1 MRRPTLAASFLL
13 ALVLA
18 APTGRLF
25 AQEPEKKEGHA
36 ATQEAAHDEEGGLEI
51 WKWANFV
58 LLAAGLGY
66 LIGKNA
72 GPFFASRSA
81 AIRKD
86 LEESLR
92 QRSEAEARAADVDR
106 RLAALDSDIA
116 ALRVESQRE
125 LAVGEE
131 RMTRQSAEYMA
142 KIQAQAEQEIASAG
156 KYARADLKRYA
167 AELAIGLAEQKIRA
181 RMTDSSQDAMVES
194 FVRDLK

>member
-1 MRRPTLAASFLL
+1 MRRPTLAAPILL
-13 ALVLA
+13 ALALA
-18 APTGRLF
+18 ASSACLF
-25 AQEPEKKEGHA
+25 AQEPQKKEGHA
-36 ATQEAAHDEEGGLEI
+36 ATQEAAHGEEGGLEI
-51 WKWANFV
+51 WKWANF
-58 LLAAGLGY
+58 LMLAGGLIY

-92 QRSEAEARAADVDR
+92 QSREAEATAADVDR
-106 RLAALDSDIA
+106 RLAALEADIA

-131 RMTRQSAEYMA
+131 RMTRQSTEYIA
-142 KIQAQAEQEIASAG
+142 KIQAQAEQEIASAA

-167 AELAIGLAEQKIRA
+167 AQLAVGLAEQKIRA
-181 RMTDSSQDAMVES
+181 RMTDSTQDAMVES
-194 FVRDLK
+194 FVRELK